1 MKTFLRLARVHR
13 LPASLLVCVLVGG
26 CMPLEFGSDVQIG
39 AAPKPVS
46 YDRQEAEAHRRLGLG
61 LESAGDISGA
71 VDEFEAAL
79 SLGPWSIGDSADG
92 IAESPYGDLARIC
105 ARRDPAAQVA
115 RACTRSISSAIFER
129 QRLAELLANRGDAYL
144 QLSIHDRAL
153 ADYETVLK
161 LETSNPR
168 GLIGRGRLRSRAG
181 DHAAAISD
189 FSRAISAA
197 PERLEARFARARSLA
212 ALEGFDAA
220 IADYDHILSDPEALT
235 DHPEAYRDRARVHCS
250 AGEADAAAIG
260 WQVWLAAAP
269 GGVGYVQDMLWAR
282 GYLRGPVGPEFDPA
296 TLAALR
302 AWTKAGCP
310 EG

>member
-1 MKTFLRLARVHR
+1 MVC
-13 LPASLLVCVLVGG
+13 LLVTA
-26 CMPLEFGSDVQIG
+26 CMHLESGENQQTG
-39 AAPKPVS
+39 AATKPVS

-61 LESAGDISGA
+61 LESAGDIAGA

-79 SLGPWSIGDSADG
+79 SLGPWSIDVSAGG

-105 ARRDPAAQVA
+105 ARRDPAAQVV
-115 RACTRSISSAIFER
+115 RACTRSISSAVTER
-129 QRLAELLANRGDAYL
+129 QRLAELLANRADAYL
-144 QLSIHDRAL
+144 QLNMHDRAL

-161 LETSNPR
+161 LETSDPR
-168 GLIGRGRLRSRAG
+168 GLYGRGRLRTRAG
-181 DHAAAISD
+181 NHAAAISD
-189 FSRAISAA
+189 LSRAISAT
-197 PERLEARFARARSLA
+197 PERLEARFARAHSLA
-212 ALEGFDAA
+212 ALEDFDAA

-235 DHPEAYRDRARVHCS
+235 SYPEAYRDRARVHCD
-250 AGEADAAAIG
+250 AGQADAAAVG

-282 GYLRGPVGPEFDPA
+282 GYLRGPVGSNFDTA

-310 EG
+310 GG